1 MHEEVLGHLEFW
13 TQFRQY
19 LDDHKS
25 QIRLS
30 KPSNTSSSNVV
41 LRRSYFHLRPWHLL
55 KGNRLGVSVQFNE
68 PGGTA
73 RYELITQQHRRQV
86 NERVSSLG
94 ALDWQPGKIL
104 LSRSPT
110 TSKPETWQERNAW
123 MANAIETMRAL
134 FNELFPPAA
143 PLNLE
148 FNDDKVV
155 NSDTGE
161 EYVADDKS
169 LDMKGQTAQVLK
181 KIDAVLE
188 KAGTDKSRI
197 LSATVYM
204 ADAGL
209 KDEMNEAWMA
219 WVDRSNLPTRT
230 AVGAVLTPGTMVE
243 ITICA
248 AK

>member
-1 MHEEVLGHLEFW
+1 MK
-13 TQFRQY
+13 
-19 LDDHKS
+19 KS
-25 QIRLS
+25 SGILS
-30 KPSNTSSSNVV
+30 SGLSFAATWN
-41 LRRSYFHLRPWHLL
+41 
-55 KGNRLGVSVQFNE
+55 GVSVHFNE
-68 PGGTA
+68 PGAMA
-73 RYELITQQHRRQV
+73 RYERAAQQHRHQV
-86 NERVSSLG
+86 NEQLSPLG
-94 ALDWQPGKIL
+94 AVDWQPGKIS
-104 LSRSPT
+104 LSRS
-110 TSKPETWQERNAW
+110 
-123 MANAIETMRAL
+123 
-134 FNELFPPAA
+134 
-143 PLNLE
+143 
-148 FNDDKVV
+148 
-155 NSDTGE
+155 
-161 EYVADDKS
+161 
-169 LDMKGQTAQVLK
+169 AQVLK